1 MGNHF
6 EFSSSCPSLQ
16 PMSKVCLPP
25 LALWSCV
32 SLALCLVGCS
42 SAKKEKAAEGEKPK
56 TDQAAAPSAEGS
68 LLNMTYEEAKAISP
82 QKLEIPPFYKVAA
95 DEIEVVRKNKD
106 GSPRAVRAKGKVF
119 LYIDFLEPA
128 VALCQEAYFGE
139 SEVILRGNP
148 LLKRGG
154 SVIEGLSKST
164 VFYMLGLRLRVIGRH
179 RVQNEAQVSPDLP
192 DFMYPDGGGGP
203 NPLLPPLSPDSVPSK
218 VRDQMLRAA
227 ESEALL
233 QRLRV
238 EPVLPLR
245 EDAMPQNLAPLL
257 VPEVAP
263 APATSEPKTDSKT
276 QPMTEKAPDK
286 APEKVEEK
294 PAAPTETSAKP
305 ATGEPAKKQP

>member
-1 MGNHF
+1 M
-6 EFSSSCPSLQ
+6 STACPPSI
-16 PMSKVCLPP
+16 
-25 LALWSCV
+25 ALWSCV
-32 SLALCLVGCS
+32 SLALILVGCS
-42 SAKKEKAAEGEKPK
+42 SAKKKTEADGEKPK
-56 TDQAAAPSAEGS
+56 TDQAATPSPEGS
-68 LLNMTYEEAKAISP
+68 LLSMTYEEAKAISP
-82 QKLEIPPFYKVAA
+82 QKMEIPPFYKVAA

-192 DFMYPDGGGGP
+192 DFIYPDGGGGP

-245 EDAMPQNLAPLL
+245 EDAVPQNLAPLL
-257 VPEVAP
+257 VPEATP
-263 APATSEPKTDSKT
+263 TPATAEPKPDTKT
-276 QPMTEKAPDK
+276 ETKTEKAPDK
-286 APEKVEEK
+286 APAEKVEEK
-294 PAAPTETSAKP
+294 PAAPTETPSKP
-305 ATGEPAKKQP
+305 ATGDPAKKQP